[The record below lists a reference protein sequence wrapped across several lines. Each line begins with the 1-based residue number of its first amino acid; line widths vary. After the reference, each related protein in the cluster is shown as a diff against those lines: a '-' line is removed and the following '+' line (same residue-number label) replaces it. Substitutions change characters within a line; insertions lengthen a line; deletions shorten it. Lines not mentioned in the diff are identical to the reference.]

1 MKIRTNILLTSLIV
15 FFISSTSLSQTD
27 TSKVDTTVFQF
38 EPKFYGAQIEACWLP
53 PLGIEAGGF
62 VDVDLF
68 NNKEAQTHF
77 IGMRFAVELY
87 GYGDVGGGGYEY
99 SDICLYA
106 RTSLRFSDFRFNAYG
121 GLAFHTEN
129 TGFSDSDN
137 RKVLTR
143 GGVEAKY
150 FPFCKY
156 FSLVLKAST
165 SFNKNTGFVGLG
177 IALGYFN

>member
-1 MKIRTNILLTSLIV
+1 MKIRINILLTSFIV
-15 FFISSTSLSQTD
+15 FFISCTSLSQTD
-27 TSKVDTTVFQF
+27 TTASDSVGFQF
-38 EPKFYGAQIEACWLP
+38 DPKFYSVQVEACV
-53 PLGIEAGGF
+53 LGLGAEIGGL

-77 IGMRFAVELY
+77 IGMRLAVELY
-87 GYGDVGGGGYEY
+87 AYRNIGGGGYEY

-129 TGFSDSDN
+129 RGGVDSDN
-137 RKVLTR
+137 RKILTR
-143 GGVEAKY
+143 GGLEAKY

-165 SFNKNTGFVGLG
+165 SFTRESGFVGLG

>member
-1 MKIRTNILLTSLIV
+1 MKIINNFFLTSIV
-15 FFISSTSLSQTD
+15 IFFISTTSLAQTD
-27 TSKVDTTVFQF
+27 TSGVDSVEFQLD
-38 EPKFYGAQIEACWLP
+38 PKFYSVQIEACWWP

-77 IGMRFAVELY
+77 VGMRFAVELY
-87 GYGDVGGGGYEY
+87 AYGSPGGGGHEY

-121 GLAFHTEN
+121 GLAFHTGN
-129 TGFSDSDN
+129 SGSWDSDN
-137 RKVLTR
+137 RKILPR
-143 GGVEAKY
+143 GGLEAKY

-156 FSLVLKAST
+156 FSIVLKGST
-165 SFNKNTGFVGLG
+165 SFKVDTGFLGLG

>member
-1 MKIRTNILLTSLIV
+1 MKIGIYFFLTSLLV

-27 TSKVDTTVFQF
+27 TTASDSVGFQF
-38 EPKFYGAQIEACWLP
+38 DPKFYSVQVEACWWP

-87 GYGDVGGGGYEY
+87 AYGSPGGGGHEY

-129 TGFSDSDN
+129 RGSSDSDN
-137 RKVLTR
+137 RKILTR
-143 GGVEAKY
+143 GGLEAKY

-156 FSLVLKAST
+156 FSLVLKTST
-165 SFNKNTGFVGLG
+165 SFKSNTGFVGLG

>member
-1 MKIRTNILLTSLIV
+1 MKIRIKIILTSLIV

-27 TSKVDTTVFQF
+27 TMKVDSTVFQF
-38 EPKFYGAQIEACWLP
+38 DPKFYSVQVEACV
-53 PLGIEAGGF
+53 LGLGAEIGGF

-87 GYGDVGGGGYEY
+87 GYGDIGGGSHEY

-121 GLAFHTEN
+121 GIAFHTEN
-129 TGFSDSDN
+129 RGGSDSDN
-137 RKVLTR
+137 RKILTR
-143 GGVEAKY
+143 GGLEAKY

-156 FSLVLKAST
+156 FSLVLKTST
-165 SFNKNTGFVGLG
+165 SFKSNTGFVGLG

>member
-1 MKIRTNILLTSLIV
+1 MKIRINILLASLIV

-27 TSKVDTTVFQF
+27 TSRVDSTVFQF
-38 EPKFYGAQIEACWLP
+38 DPKFYSAQIEACAL
-53 PLGIEAGGF
+53 PLGIELGGF

-87 GYGDVGGGGYEY
+87 GYGSHGGGGHEY
-99 SDICLYA
+99 SDICIYGRA
-106 RTSLRFSDFRFNAYG
+106 SLRFSDFRFNAYG
-121 GLAFHTEN
+121 GLSFHTEN
-129 TGFSDSDN
+129 TGVYDSDN
-137 RKVLTR
+137 RKILTR
-143 GGVEAKY
+143 GGLEAKY

-165 SFNKNTGFVGLG
+165 SFKSNTDFVGLG